1 MGPFHVNN
9 IFGRHLGRH
18 LVFCELPKDARV
30 ASLGFVIYY
39 VSSFKKCKNIFYRRY
54 CTLWLIFQV
63 SVLDY
68 YQFSTL

>member
-9 IFGRHLGRH
+9 TFGRHLGRH
-18 LVFCELPKDARV
+18 LDFSELPKDARV

-54 CTLWLIFQV
+54 CTLWLIFKV
-63 SVLDY
+63 SVPD
-68 YQFSTL
+68 